1 MKGISHV
8 KESSNMKQ
16 PEQTTGKPVVWSLWH
31 AKEWA
36 ATKVNRRM
44 KASKR
49 EKMKVA
55 KIIEWKEASIRE
67 REDDRNLDRDFP
79 G

>member
-1 MKGISHV
+1 
-8 KESSNMKQ
+8 
-16 PEQTTGKPVVWSLWH
+16 
-31 AKEWA
+31 
-36 ATKVNRRM
+36 VNRRK

-55 KIIEWKEASIRE
+55 KIIERKEASTRE
-67 REDDRNLDRDFP
+67 REDDRNLDWDFP